1 METDINNFII
11 RTDKTEWKPLTE
23 EGIDTTGIF
32 IKSLRYDEKKQRSPS
47 ILLKFEPGSSYPF
60 HNHPAGEEIFVLKGI
75 CMINDTILNAG
86 DYLYTPPGFKHS
98 VKTVTGC
105 ELMAIVPEEVEI
117 LKK

>member
-1 METDINNFII
+1 MDTDINNFII

-23 EGIDTTGIF
+23 DGIDTTGIF

-47 ILLKFEPGSSYPF
+47 MLLKFESGSSYPY
-60 HNHPAGEEIFVLKGI
+60 HNHPAGEELFVMKGS
-75 CMINDTILNAG
+75 CLVNDTLLNAG

-98 VKTVTGC
+98 VRTTTGC